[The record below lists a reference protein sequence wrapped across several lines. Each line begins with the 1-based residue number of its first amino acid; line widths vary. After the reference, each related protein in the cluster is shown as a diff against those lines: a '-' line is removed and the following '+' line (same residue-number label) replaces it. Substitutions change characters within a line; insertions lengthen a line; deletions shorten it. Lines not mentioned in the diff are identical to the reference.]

1 MRRVLKGDVNKDLN
15 KNITYIKDILQ
26 NNSDVVFREFL
37 CGNFQCWLIYIDGL
51 ADKTLLN
58 DYVIESLMLE
68 SSHITKSEEIK
79 ERILTVS
86 DLKEETDMNK
96 CIDSILSG
104 DTVLFIE
111 GLSNFYI
118 LATRA
123 WPNRGVGEPANE
135 TSVRGSREGF
145 TETIRFNTALVR
157 RRIRDKGL
165 KSVPKS
171 IGVRSKTDVVIMYI
185 EDIVNYDA
193 LNELMER
200 LSDINID
207 SISDS
212 GQLEQLI
219 EDDQWSLFPQIQLTE
234 RPDVVSSSLL
244 EGRIAILV
252 DNSPFALLVPTI
264 FANFFQSPDDYY
276 QRWIYS
282 SSVRIIRLLS
292 IVISMLATP
301 LYVAITSYHTSII
314 PTRLAYSIAAS
325 REGVPFPSFI
335 EAIIMEISLALLMEA
350 IIRLPR
356 PIGAT
361 IGIVGGLVIGQ
372 SAVSAGIV
380 SPIMIIIVALTAI
393 TSFTTTNYEIS
404 FAFRI
409 IRFTFIIMAS
419 TLGLY
424 GIALGCMVTL
434 AHLTKLESFGIS
446 YLSPIV
452 NLDKGDIKDTIV
464 KYPIRFF
471 TKRPQYMKTGDKVRQ
486 NNKGKIG
493 R

>member
-1 MRRVLKGDVNKDLN
+1 
-15 KNITYIKDILQ
+15 
-26 NNSDVVFREFL
+26 
-37 CGNFQCWLIYIDGL
+37 
-51 ADKTLLN
+51 
-58 DYVIESLMLE
+58 
-68 SSHITKSEEIK
+68 
-79 ERILTVS
+79 
-86 DLKEETDMNK
+86 
-96 CIDSILSG
+96 
-104 DTVLFIE
+104 
-111 GLSNFYI
+111 
-118 LATRA
+118 
-123 WPNRGVGEPANE
+123 
-135 TSVRGSREGF
+135 
-145 TETIRFNTALVR
+145 
-157 RRIRDKGL
+157 
-165 KSVPKS
+165 
-171 IGVRSKTDVVIMYI
+171 MYI
-185 EDIVNYDA
+185 EDIVNHDA

-244 EGRIAILV
+244 EGRIAILI
-252 DNSPFALLVPTI
+252 DNSPFVLLVPTI

-276 QRWIYS
+276 QRWMYS
-282 SSVRIIRLLS
+282 SSVRIIRMLAIL
-292 IVISMLATP
+292 ISMLATP

-325 REGVPFPSFI
+325 REGVPFPAFI
-335 EAIIMEISLALLMEA
+335 EAIIMEVSLALLMEA

-380 SPIMIIIVALTAI
+380 SPIMIIIVAITAI

-409 IRFTFIIMAS
+409 IRFAFIIMAS

-464 KYPIRFF
+464 KYPMRYF

-486 NNKGKIG
+486 NNKGRIG

>member
-135 TSVRGSREGF
+135 TAVRGSREGF
-145 TETIRFNTALVR
+145 SETIRFNTALVR

-200 LSDINID
+200 LSSVNID

-252 DNSPFALLVPTI
+252 DNSPFVLLVPTI

-282 SSVRIIRLLS
+282 SSVRIIRMLAIL
-292 IVISMLATP
+292 ISMLATP

-325 REGVPFPSFI
+325 REGVPFPAFI
-335 EAIIMEISLALLMEA
+335 EAIIMEISLAILMEA

-372 SAVSAGIV
+372 AAVSAGIV

-409 IRFTFIIMAS
+409 IRFAFIIIAS

>member
-15 KNITYIKDILQ
+15 KNIAYIKDILQ

-68 SSHITKSEEIK
+68 SNHITKSEEIK
-79 ERILTVS
+79 EKILTVS

-111 GLSNFYI
+111 GLPNCYV
-118 LATRA
+118 LATRS
-123 WPNRGVGEPANE
+123 WPNRGIGEPANE
-135 TSVRGSREGF
+135 TAVRGSREGF
-145 TETIRFNTALVR
+145 TETIRFNTALIR

-200 LSDINID
+200 LSSINID

-252 DNSPFALLVPTI
+252 DNSPFVLLVPTI

-282 SSVRIIRLLS
+282 SSVRIIRLLA

-325 REGVPFPSFI
+325 REGVPFPAFI

-409 IRFTFIIMAS
+409 IRFAFIIMAS